1 MRLGP
6 FRSRWFVDHEL
17 APVTDGSGVAIA
29 GAITGPAGGA
39 EGLWVYVVPD
49 LEAET
54 DAQVVISMV
63 HDGDVYTGA
72 LDLSGFASASGD
84 AAVLT
89 GVAWSQVDLAAAGGS
104 ATDRA
109 HVYAEGSHW
118 MSHSIEADAELWLL
132 QVDPADAR
140 GGGAVVT
147 PSAAVKVYSES
158 DSTALFYNDPSS
170 TGEYYSINDHFLV
183 HVPGGIAVGIWR
195 TGENAGDLSLKMIVV
210 DTTTMALSA
219 EYDIGGS
226 ASVECNTTGSA
237 RQVPVPGTTIAT
249 GSRALEVLV
258 PDQIGDTGTQN
269 NLNLLTTDDGFT
281 AIVAATATYFETDQH
296 LQMGSFFRLENGD
309 YVVAYKRIPITAN
322 YSGGGGIYAKV
333 SDWGDVMLAVLD
345 SSMSTTVLWSEL
357 LLEAGSS
364 VDGAARAGNRPHV
377 AQWRRYV
384 FTCWDTYNVDPLNLA
399 PAGTYLQINWLV
411 A

>member
-17 APVTDGSGVAIA
+17 APVTDSSGVAIA

-39 EGLWVYVVPD
+39 EGMWVYVVPD

-54 DAQVVISMV
+54 DAQIVISMV
-63 HDGDVYTGA
+63 YDGDVHTGA
-72 LDLSGFASASGD
+72 LDLSGFSAASGD

-89 GVAWSQVDLAAAGGS
+89 GVSWSQVDLVTAGGS

-118 MSHSIEADAELWLL
+118 MSHSVAADAELWLL

-147 PSAAVKVYSES
+147 PTAVVKVYSET
-158 DSTALFYNDPSS
+158 DNTALFYNDPTA

-195 TGENAGDLSLKMIVV
+195 NGKNAGDLSLKMIVV
-210 DTTTMALSA
+210 DTSTMALSA
-219 EYDIGGS
+219 EYDIGGT
-226 ASVECNTTGSA
+226 ASVDCNTTGSA
-237 RQVPVPGTTIAT
+237 RQVPVPGATIAT
-249 GSRALEVLV
+249 GSRALEILV
-258 PDQIGDTGTQN
+258 PDDIADTGTEN
-269 NLNLLTTDDGFT
+269 DLNLLTTDDVFT
-281 AIVAATATYFETDQH
+281 AIAAATATYEETGQH
-296 LQMGSFFRLENGD
+296 LQMASFFRLENGD
-309 YVVAYKRIPITAN
+309 YVVAYKRIPIGGN
-322 YSGGGGIYAKV
+322 YSGGTQPAVY
-333 SDWGDVMLAVLD
+333 SDWGDIKLAVLD
-345 SSMSTTVLWSEL
+345 PSMSLTALWSEL
-357 LLEAGSS
+357 CLEAGST
-364 VDGAARAGNRPHV
+364 VDSLERAGNRPHV

-384 FTCWDTYNVDPLNLA
+384 FTCWDTLDL
-399 PAGTYLQINWLV
+399 GTQTASGSYLQINWLV